1 MTPPRS
7 SALARYALKCKS
19 SIASFRSQA
28 WPLDCAKGWRD
39 RLELTAI
46 ADLAWRRR
54 FFSRLGFKRHSHVS
68 GARESPAD
76 IPVFR
81 TGIESNQPIAVLA
94 VRLKPVADFLRP
106 LPEYLRAFCAF
117 DFYFF
122 VDHEMFLMNGG
133 SLLSL
138 G

>member
-1 MTPPRS
+1 MVS
-7 SALARYALKCKS
+7 
-19 SIASFRSQA
+19 
-28 WPLDCAKGWRD
+28 G
-39 RLELTAI
+39 

-54 FFSRLGFKRHSHVS
+54 FVSRLGFKRHSHVS
-68 GARESPAD
+68 GAHESPAD

-122 VDHEMFLMNGG
+122 VGHEMSLMNGG
-133 SLLSL
+133 SLLCL

>member
-1 MTPPRS
+1 
-7 SALARYALKCKS
+7 LARK
-19 SIASFRSQA
+19 
-28 WPLDCAKGWRD
+28 
-39 RLELTAI
+39 LELAAI
-46 ADLAWRRR
+46 ADLALRRR
-54 FFSRLGFKRHSHVS
+54 FVSRLGFKRHSHVS
-68 GARESPAD
+68 GAHESPAD

-94 VRLKPVADFLRP
+94 VRLKPVADFLRS
-106 LPEYLRAFCAF
+106 LSEYLRAFCAF

-122 VDHEMFLMNGG
+122 VDHEMPLMNGG